1 MLYLPIDL
9 VIGGDALNRI
19 ECQTP
24 ELQALLIQAF
34 DHIHLWSRYLYAN
47 SDPELDW
54 DGITEVKMAYDDL
67 LTDILLSPCYSE
79 DLQEAAL
86 AFIKADL
93 SAPSTY
99 EELHQRF
106 LA

>member
-34 DHIHLWSRYLYAN
+34 DHIHLWSKYLYAN

-54 DGITEVKMAYDDL
+54 DGITEVKMAYDGL
-67 LTDILLSPCYSE
+67 LTDILLNPAYSE
-79 DLQEAAL
+79 DLQEAAM
-86 AFIKADL
+86 AFIRANL
-93 SAPSTY
+93 SDPSSY
-99 EELHQRF
+99 EKLRQRF
-106 LA
+106 PA

>member
-24 ELQALLIQAF
+24 ELQALLIKAF
-34 DHIHLWSRYLYAN
+34 DHIHLWARYLYAN

-54 DGITEVKMAYDDL
+54 SGIMEVEKAYRDL
-67 LTDILLSPCYSE
+67 LTDILLSPALSE
-79 DLQEAAL
+79 DLQDAAL
-86 AFIKADL
+86 AFIKSDL
-93 SAPSTY
+93 GDPSSY
-99 EELHQRF
+99 EDLRQRF